1 MAAAGELGDLEHQ
14 FIKKRSFDP
23 AMAGLKDPKLKKMIE
38 GNKGLQEMMWSTSVQ
53 HGGGGASGIMNKVF
67 KEGMSQEDL
76 VKAVYAERGTRFGG
90 STEEVQKSV
99 KNRFISE
106 QGDVMAML
114 GMPAGKGSTMTA
126 AAPGMPA
133 AGAIP
138 GMTAGAATPGGG
150 GLIGMLGGML
160 GGGAPAGGGGLMG
173 MLGGMLGGSATT
185 PLAGVTA
192 GGAPGAIGGDISAI
206 TQAMQAQTE
215 ATQTA
220 ITSGMENLTS
230 QLVSKIGTGGTND
243 PAVPALLS
251 EMITAQREQTGA
263 INRLI
268 QVNTS

>member
-1 MAAAGELGDLEHQ
+1 
-14 FIKKRSFDP
+14 
-23 AMAGLKDPKLKKMIE
+23 
-38 GNKGLQEMMWSTSVQ
+38 
-53 HGGGGASGIMNKVF
+53 
-67 KEGMSQEDL
+67 
-76 VKAVYAERGTRFGG
+76 
-90 STEEVQKSV
+90 
-99 KNRFISE
+99 
-106 QGDVMAML
+106 
-114 GMPAGKGSTMTA
+114 
-126 AAPGMPA
+126 
-133 AGAIP
+133 
-138 GMTAGAATPGGG
+138 
-150 GLIGMLGGML
+150 
-160 GGGAPAGGGGLMG
+160 
-173 MLGGMLGGSATT
+173 
-185 PLAGVTA
+185 LAGVTA